1 MPRKIKQYTNPF
13 FKTKGPLEGQGSSAL
28 LKLHN
33 AIELHRK
40 GQLGQAEAIYRQLLE
55 IDPTNADALHLLG
68 VIAYQTSN
76 YKSAVDMISHAIQ
89 INPHVAMYYSNF
101 GNSLKELKQ
110 FDAALAS
117 YDKAIALAPDYAEAH
132 SNRGNALQELKK
144 FDAALASYDKA
155 IALAPDYTEAYY
167 NRGITLQ
174 ELKQFDAAV
183 ASYDKAITLAPD
195 HAEAY
200 SNRGI
205 ALQELKKFD
214 AALASYDKAI
224 ALAPDYD
231 KAYSNRGIA
240 LQELKQFAAAV
251 ASYDKAIELKPDFAE
266 AYSNRG
272 TALEELKQFD
282 AAVASYDK
290 AIALKSKFDYLF
302 GMRLHLKMYL
312 CDWQEFERNVSELSA
327 KIQSN
332 VKASTCFPLLAL
344 PIGLADQSK
353 SAEIWNID
361 KNPQMSSLDP
371 IIKCTRQLKI
381 RIGYYSSDFH
391 NHATA
396 YLMAGLFERHDK
408 GKFELIAFSYGP
420 DTKDEM
426 QVRIRKAFDQFIN
439 VTAMNDK
446 AIAQLSRELDIDIA
460 IDLKGLTQDNR
471 LGIFSYKAAPIQV
484 SYLGYPGTLG
494 VDYIDYLIADKTL
507 IPKDSQQHYSEKIV
521 YLPNS
526 YQVNDRKRVISQKH
540 FTKQEMG
547 LPKEG
552 FIFCC
557 FNSTYK
563 VTPVVFDA
571 WIRILNSVESS
582 VLWLLENNSTATE
595 NLRKEAYLRGLDPD
609 RLIFAKRMDLPE
621 HLARHKVADLFLDT
635 LPYNAHTT
643 ASDALWAGIPV
654 LTCMGETF
662 ASRVAGSLLSAI
674 GLPELVTTT
683 ENDYVTLAI
692 ELAKKPAKL
701 KEIKEKLE
709 RNRLTTPLFDTA
721 SFTKNIEA
729 AYTEMYE
736 RYQSDL
742 PLDHIF
748 ISDSVVNQVSPN
760 RILLGNG

>member
-1 MPRKIKQYTNPF
+1 
-13 FKTKGPLEGQGSSAL
+13 
-28 LKLHN
+28 
-33 AIELHRK
+33 
-40 GQLGQAEAIYRQLLE
+40 
-55 IDPTNADALHLLG
+55 
-68 VIAYQTSN
+68 
-76 YKSAVDMISHAIQ
+76 
-89 INPHVAMYYSNF
+89 
-101 GNSLKELKQ
+101 
-110 FDAALAS
+110 
-117 YDKAIALAPDYAEAH
+117 
-132 SNRGNALQELKK
+132 
-144 FDAALASYDKA
+144 
-155 IALAPDYTEAYY
+155 
-167 NRGITLQ
+167 
-174 ELKQFDAAV
+174 
-183 ASYDKAITLAPD
+183 
-195 HAEAY
+195 
-200 SNRGI
+200 
-205 ALQELKKFD
+205 
-214 AALASYDKAI
+214 
-224 ALAPDYD
+224 
-231 KAYSNRGIA
+231 
-240 LQELKQFAAAV
+240 
-251 ASYDKAIELKPDFAE
+251 
-266 AYSNRG
+266 
-272 TALEELKQFD
+272 
-282 AAVASYDK
+282 
-290 AIALKSKFDYLF
+290 
-302 GMRLHLKMYL
+302 
-312 CDWQEFERNVSELSA
+312 
-327 KIQSN
+327 
-332 VKASTCFPLLAL
+332 
-344 PIGLADQSK
+344 
-353 SAEIWNID
+353 
-361 KNPQMSSLDP
+361 
-371 IIKCTRQLKI
+371 
-381 RIGYYSSDFH
+381 
-391 NHATA
+391 
-396 YLMAGLFERHDK
+396 
-408 GKFELIAFSYGP
+408 
-420 DTKDEM
+420 
-426 QVRIRKAFDQFIN
+426 
-439 VTAMNDK
+439 
-446 AIAQLSRELDIDIA
+446 
-460 IDLKGLTQDNR
+460 
-471 LGIFSYKAAPIQV
+471 
-484 SYLGYPGTLG
+484 
-494 VDYIDYLIADKTL
+494 LIADKTL